1 MKQGAIFDM
10 DGLMF
15 DTERIFRESWLVLAA
30 EKYHEEPSIPFTA
43 AVAGTAGDKMREV
56 VKRFYPDIDADAYI
70 ADCYARVEEISSR
83 DLPVKKGL
91 GEILSLLKEKGFRMA
106 VASASSR
113 AVVERNLKKAGV
125 DHYFDLV
132 LSTLGEGIPSKPAP
146 DVFIKAAEG
155 LGLAPGECYVFE
167 DGING
172 VLAGLRAGCTTVMV
186 PDTMEPTGEIIEG
199 GAHICRDL
207 EEAAE
212 AIARGE
218 I

>member
-1 MKQGAIFDM
+1 M
-10 DGLMF
+10 
-15 DTERIFRESWLVLAA
+15 
-30 EKYHEEPSIPFTA
+30 
-43 AVAGTAGDKMREV
+43 
-56 VKRFYPDIDADAYI
+56 
-70 ADCYARVEEISSR
+70 
-83 DLPVKKGL
+83 
-91 GEILSLLKEKGFRMA
+91 
-106 VASASSR
+106 
-113 AVVERNLKKAGV
+113 VERNLKKAGV

-155 LGLAPGECYVFE
+155 LGLAPGDCYVFE

-172 VLAGLRAGCTTVMV
+172 VLAGIRAGCTTVMV
-186 PDTMEPTGEIIEG
+186 PDTMEPTGEIIED

>member
-15 DTERIFRESWLVLAA
+15 DTERLFRESWLVLARA
-30 EKYHEEPSIPFTA
+30 KYRVQPSIPFTA

-56 VKRFYPDIDADAYI
+56 VKSFYPDIDADAYI
-70 ADCYARVEEISSR
+70 ADCYARVEKISAE

-91 GEILSLLKEKGFRMA
+91 EEILSLLKEKGFRMA

-113 AVVERNLKKAGV
+113 AVVKRNLKKAGV

-146 DVFIKAAEG
+146 DVFIRAAEG
-155 LGLAPGECYVFE
+155 MGLAPEDCYVFE

-186 PDTMEPTGEIIEG
+186 PDTMEPTREVIEG
-199 GAHICRDL
+199 GAVICRDL
-207 EEAAE
+207 LEAME
-212 AIARGE
+212 AIAAGKL
-218 I
+218 